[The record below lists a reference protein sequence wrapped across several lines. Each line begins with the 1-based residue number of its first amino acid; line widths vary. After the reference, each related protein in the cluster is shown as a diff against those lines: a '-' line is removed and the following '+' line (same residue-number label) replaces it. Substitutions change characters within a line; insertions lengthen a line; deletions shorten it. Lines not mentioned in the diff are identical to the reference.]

1 MYQGEGLE
9 AVGKGRRKTRVG
21 VDFSVVSRDVGCPEV
36 SPSCF
41 TCPLPQ
47 CIYDIPVPQRAE
59 FRARFLATP
68 KAPDSNSGASLVG
81 SG

>member
-9 AVGKGRRKTRVG
+9 AIGKRRRKARVG
-21 VDFSVVSRDVGCPEV
+21 VDFSAVSRDVGCPEV

-47 CIYDIPVPQRAE
+47 CIYDIPVPRRAE
-59 FRARFLATP
+59 FRARFLATQR
-68 KAPDSNSGASLVG
+68 APDSKSGAFWVG

>member
-1 MYQGEGLE
+1 MYHGEGLE
-9 AVGKGRRKTRVG
+9 AVGKRIRKARVG
-21 VDFSVVSRDVGCPEV
+21 VDFSAVSRDVGCPKV

-47 CIYDIPVPQRAE
+47 CLYDIPVPQRAE

-68 KAPDSNSGASLVG
+68 KAPDSNSGAFGVG